1 MMKNR
6 ERRKE
11 VGKVF
16 FDLSKY
22 LLTTIAVGSF
32 VSKET
37 LNTKALII
45 ALIASGTAILVAYY
59 IYPSDKEN

>member
-1 MMKNR
+1 MVKNR

-22 LLTTIAVGSF
+22 LLTTIAIGTLIT
-32 VSKET
+32 KES
-37 LNTKALII
+37 LNIKALFI
-45 ALIASGTAILVAYY
+45 ALIASSVSNVSGLLYLST
-59 IYPSDKEN
+59 

>member
-1 MMKNR
+1 MVRNR

-32 VSKET
+32 VVKES
-37 LNTKALII
+37 LSVSAFII
-45 ALIASGTAILVAYY
+45 ALLASSVAMVVAYY
-59 IYPSDKEN
+59 IYPQDKED